1 MGSGTVGMGFSLN
14 LQERLNFLTEA
25 AKPMVSALARH
36 LKGWPQAQES
46 APARR
51 AELAAAGTGA
61 GSGLGREY
69 A

>member
-1 MGSGTVGMGFSLN
+1 MGSGAVGTGFSLN
-14 LQERLNFLTEA
+14 LQGRLNFLTEA
-25 AKPMVSALARH
+25 AKPMVSALASH
-36 LKGWPQAQES
+36 LRGWSQAQET

-61 GSGLGREY
+61 GSGLDRGH